1 MILTNLQEHVKEAH
15 QNYEQWQAEGRARGY
30 SRSQPFEDE
39 NIIWAIQEYLS
50 CKGEFS
56 EIDIQYLKVL
66 GYVPEDFQDEDIYE
80 VNVYGTQG
88 EFLYSETHYNYT
100 TAEEAYHQYKED
112 GDFVELKEVDR
123 QGMSF
128 EGSYY
133 RCNFEYEQGKLIKK
147 EE

>member
-1 MILTNLQEHVKEAH
+1 MKNTLQEYVELKRLEYQA
-15 QNYEQWQAEGRARGY
+15 WQEEGRARGF

-56 EIDIQYLKVL
+56 EIDTQYLKAL

-80 VNVYGTQG
+80 VNVYGKQG
-88 EFLYSETHYNYT
+88 EFLYSETHYNYA

-123 QGMSF
+123 QGMPF

-133 RCNFEYEQGKLIKK
+133 RCNFEYEQGKLIKR

>member
-1 MILTNLQEHVKEAH
+1 MKQTLQEHV
-15 QNYEQWQAEGRARGY
+15 EQQRLEYQAWQEEGRARGF
-30 SRSQPFEDE
+30 SRSQPFEEE
-39 NIIWAIQEYLS
+39 NLIWAIEEYLS

-56 EIDIQYLKVL
+56 EIDTQYLKVL

-80 VNVYGTQG
+80 VNIYGKQG
-88 EFLYSETHYNYT
+88 EFLYSETHYNYA
-100 TAEEAYHQYKED
+100 TAEEAYQQYEEE

-123 QGMSF
+123 QGMPF

-147 EE
+147 EK